1 VITALISFA
10 SSMVFLYSMEYQRK
24 EGHRFSDC
32 VNKLMCANVSKKD
45 YDVWRY
51 KKVYMLGLSVIYWIC
66 LILDI
71 LSIRIT

>member
-1 VITALISFA
+1 
-10 SSMVFLYSMEYQRK
+10 MVFLYSMEYQRK

-71 LSIRIT
+71 LSTCIT